1 MKSTAQLRKKKKK
14 IVMLTCESSQSGGE
28 VEIASCLG
36 VMGVSITVK
45 NQENELNTK
54 RREEEGI
61 DEWSGKSWAF
71 GEEDDKNFRQ
81 QRLLPSRFA
90 FALKTLLRC
99 SDSLK
104 LDRLLFNVLICCNLH
119 SDDKVTELEAEK
131 RAWESSPEAKAI
143 KEALNPWRNQDAE
156 PKRNS

>member
-1 MKSTAQLRKKKKK
+1 
-14 IVMLTCESSQSGGE
+14 MLTCESSQSGGE

-71 GEEDDKNFRQ
+71 GEEDDKEFQ
-81 QRLLPSRFA
+81 A
-90 FALKTLLRC
+90 TETALITVC
-99 SDSLK
+99 
-104 LDRLLFNVLICCNLH
+104 
-119 SDDKVTELEAEK
+119 DDKVTELEAEK